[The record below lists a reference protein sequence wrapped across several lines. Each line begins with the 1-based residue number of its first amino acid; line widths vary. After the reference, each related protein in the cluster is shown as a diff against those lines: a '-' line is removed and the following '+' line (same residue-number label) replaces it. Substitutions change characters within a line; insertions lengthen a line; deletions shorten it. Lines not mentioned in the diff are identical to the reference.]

1 MEIYN
6 PCGLNLKKKTLMND
20 KKTLTLASNER
31 IAAAPQIQLGNSQLL
46 SNSMD
51 FSNSYCSV
59 KLSETHHNV
68 QYVA

>member
-1 MEIYN
+1 MWIEF
-6 PCGLNLKKKTLMND
+6 LKTLMND
-20 KKTLTLASNER
+20 NKTLTLASNER

-51 FSNSYCSV
+51 FSNKYCRV